1 MAGDVQRSV
10 CPYDCPDACGLLVE
24 TLDGKA
30 VKVTGDPDHPFT
42 RGFLCPKMNRYQE
55 TVHSPLRLTRP
66 LLRTGDK
73 GTGQFRP
80 ISWSE
85 AVERIADRWR
95 TDLRHDGSES
105 ILPYSYAGTMGLIQ
119 RNAGHPFFYRL
130 GASRLDRTICSPA
143 KDAGW
148 KSLMGET
155 LAPHPDDVMESDLVI
170 LWGINAVATNIH
182 FLHGVREAKRRG
194 ATVWL
199 IDTYQTNTSAVAD
212 QTFVVRPGSDGALGL
227 GLMHLLVLR
236 NLVDQEFL
244 AVHVQ
249 GFDRLKE
256 EILPD
261 YPPERVSGLT
271 GLSRE
276 TLESIAEG
284 YGRAKTPFI
293 RVGSGASR
301 YGNGA
306 MTIRTIACLPALVG
320 AYGKKGGG
328 CLTSV
333 NTAKAFAMEEI
344 LREDFMAKETR
355 VVNMN
360 QLGRALNA
368 VNDPPVQSLFVYT
381 SNPAAVAPD
390 QNEVL
395 RGLARCDLF
404 TVVHERFMTDTA
416 LYADI
421 VLPATSSLEHSDLY
435 RSYGCYCIQRAKA
448 VIPPVGES
456 KSNWEVFGLLAE
468 AMGFP
473 EPFFRQTADDL
484 IDHVLSIPNALRKG
498 IDEDAFASGKAC
510 EIPISPKAKVQFKT
524 RSGKIEILQP
534 RDAHPLPC
542 YLPPYGGPHPFRLMT
557 APSLYALNSSFRERD
572 DLRSREKGMLL
583 KMNPDDARA
592 KGLKEGDPVSAFN
605 ELGEVQFHLRV
616 TDRVPAGV
624 VIAEGVWWL
633 EHSPGPRSVNALTSQ
648 RLTDRGAGSTFYDN
662 TVDVRR
668 ASGSF

>member
-1 MAGDVQRSV
+1 
-10 CPYDCPDACGLLVE
+10 
-24 TLDGKA
+24 
-30 VKVTGDPDHPFT
+30 
-42 RGFLCPKMNRYQE
+42 
-55 TVHSPLRLTRP
+55 
-66 LLRTGDK
+66 
-73 GTGQFRP
+73 
-80 ISWSE
+80 
-85 AVERIADRWR
+85 
-95 TDLRHDGSES
+95 
-105 ILPYSYAGTMGLIQ
+105 
-119 RNAGHPFFYRL
+119 
-130 GASRLDRTICSPA
+130 
-143 KDAGW
+143 
-148 KSLMGET
+148 
-155 LAPHPDDVMESDLVI
+155 
-170 LWGINAVATNIH
+170 
-182 FLHGVREAKRRG
+182 
-194 ATVWL
+194 
-199 IDTYQTNTSAVAD
+199 
-212 QTFVVRPGSDGALGL
+212 
-227 GLMHLLVLR
+227 
-236 NLVDQEFL
+236 
-244 AVHVQ
+244 
-249 GFDRLKE
+249 
-256 EILPD
+256 
-261 YPPERVSGLT
+261 
-271 GLSRE
+271 
-276 TLESIAEG
+276 
-284 YGRAKTPFI
+284 
-293 RVGSGASR
+293 
-301 YGNGA
+301 
-306 MTIRTIACLPALVG
+306 
-320 AYGKKGGG
+320 
-328 CLTSV
+328 
-333 NTAKAFAMEEI
+333 
-344 LREDFMAKETR
+344 MAKETR

-468 AMGFP
+468 AMGFH

-605 ELGEVQFHLRV
+605 ELGEVQFVLRV

-668 ASGSF
+668 D